1 MIASEHSLH
10 SSQRE
15 ALLEHLFAGAVMRC
29 LWLKGIRQ
37 VDFLKPQVDDGG
49 YDLVLEVSSVIRH
62 IQMKSAFHRAKTAK
76 VPINIALANKPG
88 GCVIWTYFEL
98 NTLEF
103 TEFLWFGGQP
113 GERLPDL
120 SGYKTGK
127 HTKGNAEGIKAERR
141 NIRDIPKSKF
151 ERLSNIDQVVAH
163 LFGV

>member
-15 ALLEHLFAGAVMRC
+15 ALLEHLFSGSVMRC

-37 VDFLKPQVDDGG
+37 VELLKPQVDDGG
-49 YDLVLEVSSVIRH
+49 YDLVLEVNAVIRH
-62 IQMKSAFHRAKTAK
+62 VQMKSAFHGAKTAK

-88 GCVIWTYFEL
+88 GCVIWTYFDPA
-98 NTLEF
+98 TLDF

-120 SGYKTGK
+120 SGYKTAK
-127 HTKGNAEGIKAERR
+127 HAKGNAEGVKAERP

-151 ERLSNIDQVVAH
+151 QKLSNIDQVVAH